1 MTNLKQKI
9 ELWVKSNFHVGGS
22 REVRYCCIF
31 VLKGDTFLIVTTY
44 FKLACNTY
52 IGNTQ
57 QYCKKRIGADLSD
70 VKNIITSVP
79 KKSSITVLFLSH
91 RHLQQNKALLT
102 MFIHGHRSL
111 VEKKRILSTNENHLG
126 LVFTRHLKKG
136 VGSSRLLLL
145 VKVVL
150 EQQLLVLKILALYI
164 QILGF

>member
-1 MTNLKQKI
+1 M
-9 ELWVKSNFHVGGS
+9 GGS

-31 VLKGDTFLIVTTY
+31 VLKGDIILIITTY
-44 FKLACNTY
+44 FKLVCNTY

-57 QYCKKRIGADLSD
+57 QYCKKRIGAHLSD

-102 MFIHGHRSL
+102 MFIHGHRSF
-111 VEKKRILSTNENHLG
+111 VEKKTRILGTSEIHLG
-126 LVFTRHLKKG
+126 LVFTRDLKKG

-145 VKVVL
+145 IKVVL
-150 EQQLLVLKILALYI
+150 EQPLLVLI
-164 QILGF
+164 ILG